1 MGIKES
7 IIKFSIKKNLQK
19 GVKSAGIAAS
29 AYASTVLAQFVGIEL
44 TQEQQLVLA
53 TFVAGALSSGIN
65 WAKVKFPEKLGW
77 L

>member
-1 MGIKES
+1 MGIKER

-19 GVKSAGIAAS
+19 GVKGAGIAAS

-44 TQEQQLVLA
+44 TQEQQIVLA
-53 TFVAGALSSGIN
+53 TFVAGALTSSIN